1 MNLQGKI
8 DEVYPRYY
16 DYEVNISKEQWKV
29 LLHDP
34 EVFDER
40 NLEHMKCLYS
50 FDNHAATCKEV
61 SEKLGQTAQYF
72 VGLGTSLARKV
83 ARKLG
88 IENLP
93 TRNGNDG
100 DVFWYILFYGQEV
113 RDRQRGNFEWKLRPE
128 LADALNETF
137 SDLDY
142 PDPIVL
148 KKLDDVPTAVWIS
161 TALLT
166 YRKVKFQHLS
176 GEEAY
181 FHKNT
186 EIQNF
191 AERICTKRVEPPR
204 ILQWCNG
211 DHPNHSWRFLREG
224 HSKLKRLT
232 VPGEFNGVKE
242 RPANLDLEMEFVLE
256 NALITLGMLLD
267 FVEGDY
273 ADLVNETQK
282 EIDLEV
288 IEQYLDRYAGVT
300 YIMPE
305 KANEQM
311 DYMEQL
317 KTSGVKARENFTE
330 LGKRV
335 LDSFPEY
342 LMGKCSSWV
351 NQGQKVPDY
360 FWIEFKK
367 EGYQE
372 SKSSLSLFAWKT
384 ENHVQ
389 FYTSVEARDS
399 ACTLEDFKKHNRLIY
414 MEKTDPEIYYRV
426 EVEKDHYEVMD
437 VPREEIVKLL
447 ENNELIKIRAEVG
460 IGGPY
465 ANAATNNIVDQIIT
479 AFKKLEPYYHATIG
493 EVNMIENEETMPS
506 NPSIGGQE
514 FSLNTILYG
523 PPGTGKT
530 YHTVLYAVAVCDKV
544 SLNSLKSIPYQQVM
558 DRYEK
563 LKKEGRIAFT
573 TFHQSYGYEE
583 FIEGIKPVISQQG
596 NDASSEI
603 QYEYS
608 SGVFKKFCEKAKED
622 LKDGSIPIDNQTLRH
637 EKSKEPFVFII
648 DEINRGNISKIFGEL
663 ITLIEQS
670 KRLDEDEA
678 TTAILPYTGDEF
690 GVPNN
695 VFILG
700 TMNTADRSIA
710 LMDTALRRRFKFIE
724 MMPDENVL
732 KTLNIEDVEGI
743 DVPKMLKTINE
754 RIEFLYDREHTI
766 GHAYFTSLAKDPSL
780 TNLAGIFLNAII
792 PLLQEYFY
800 EDYGKIQLVLGDN
813 AKEDSQYKFILDKR
827 INEKEIFKGNIDM
840 DLPEKR
846 YSIQTEAFYQAQSYK
861 LIY

>member
-1 MNLQGKI
+1 MNLQEKI

-16 DYEVNISKEQWKV
+16 DYEVNISKEQWKE

-40 NLEHMKCLYS
+40 NLEHLKCLYS

-61 SEKLGQTAQYF
+61 SEKLGNTAQYF

-88 IENLP
+88 VENLP
-93 TRNGNDG
+93 TRDGNGG

-128 LADALNETF
+128 LADALKETF
-137 SDLDY
+137 PALDY

-148 KKLDDVPTAVWIS
+148 RKLDDVPTAVWIG

-166 YRKVKFQHLS
+166 YQKVKFKHLS
-176 GEEAY
+176 GEEAI

-186 EIQNF
+186 EIQKV
-191 AERICTKRVEPPR
+191 AEQISSKRVDPTR

-211 DHPNHSWRFLREG
+211 DHPKHSWRFLREG
-224 HSKLKRLT
+224 HSNLKRLT
-232 VPGEFNGVKE
+232 APGEFNGVKE
-242 RPANLDLEMEFVLE
+242 RPANLDFEMEFVLE
-256 NALITLGMLLD
+256 NVTTTVGMLVD

-273 ADLVNETQK
+273 ADLITEAHK
-282 EIDLEV
+282 EIDLEI

-300 YIMPE
+300 YILPE
-305 KANEQM
+305 KAKEQKEYM
-311 DYMEQL
+311 DQL
-317 KTSGVKARENFTE
+317 KTSGLRARENFTE

-335 LDSFPEY
+335 LKRFPEY
-342 LMGKCSSWV
+342 IMGKCSNWV
-351 NQGQKVPDY
+351 NQAQKVPDY

-367 EGYQE
+367 KGFQE
-372 SKSSLSLFAWKT
+372 SKSSLSLFSWKT
-384 ENHVQ
+384 ENHVY
-389 FYTSVEARDS
+389 FYTSVEARDT
-399 ACTLEDFKKHNRLIY
+399 ACMPEDFKKHNRLIY
-414 MEKTDPEIYYRV
+414 LEKTDPEIYYRV
-426 EVEKDHYEVMD
+426 EVEKDQYEIMD
-437 VPREEIVKLL
+437 VPRKEIVKLL
-447 ENNELIKIRAEVG
+447 ENNELIKIRAEIG
-460 IGGPY
+460 ISGPY
-465 ANAATNNIVDQIIT
+465 ANTATKKIVDQIEL
-479 AFKKLEPYYHATIG
+479 AFKKLEPYYHVTIG
-493 EVNMIENEETMPS
+493 EVNMNGNEGTMAPT
-506 NPSIGGQE
+506 PVIGGQE

-544 SLNSLKSIPYQQVM
+544 SLKSLKDMPYQEVM
-558 DRYEK
+558 DRYEE

-596 NDASSEI
+596 IDVSSEI

-608 SGVFKKFCEKAKED
+608 SGVFKKFCEKAKMD
-622 LKDGSIPIDNQTLRH
+622 IKDGSIPIYTQTVRH
-637 EKSKEPFVFII
+637 EESKEPFVFII

-663 ITLIEQS
+663 ITLIETT
-670 KRLDEDEA
+670 KRLGEDEA

-695 VFILG
+695 VFIIG

-732 KTLNIEDVEGI
+732 KGIENVEGI

-766 GHAYFTSLAKDPSL
+766 GHAYFTSLAVDPSL
-780 TNLAGIFLNAII
+780 TNLAGIFLNSII

-800 EDYGKIQLVLGDN
+800 EDYSKIQLVLGDN
-813 AKEDSQYKFILDKR
+813 AKEDAQYKFILDKR

-846 YSIQTEAFYQAQSYK
+846 YSIQTEAFYQAESYK
-861 LIY
+861 SIY